1 MGSHICNKI
10 KIKDFYKTCRTL
22 VASLRVIPCECQCQ
36 SWIYIMHKRKASNA
50 NIRINFI
57 FLKTKMIVVSDTEDR
72 KIVSLFIC
80 TKHRNVTDGQT
91 DGPTDLPWLLHLS
104 KHTWLTMLL
113 ITMDLSDS
121 ARWHIRLH
129 AYSASY
135 SSHAVKNSII
145 AGRTNPGTDKCPL
158 DKAPLYI
165 CHRNKCSRIRLAFSR
180 IRVRTCLCH
189 EL

>member
-91 DGPTDLPWLLHLS
+91 DGRTDRS
-104 KHTWLTMLL
+104 AVA
-113 ITMDLSDS
+113 ITSQ
-121 ARWHIRLH
+121 
-129 AYSASY
+129 
-135 SSHAVKNSII
+135 
-145 AGRTNPGTDKCPL
+145 
-158 DKAPLYI
+158 
-165 CHRNKCSRIRLAFSR
+165 
-180 IRVRTCLCH
+180 
-189 EL
+189 